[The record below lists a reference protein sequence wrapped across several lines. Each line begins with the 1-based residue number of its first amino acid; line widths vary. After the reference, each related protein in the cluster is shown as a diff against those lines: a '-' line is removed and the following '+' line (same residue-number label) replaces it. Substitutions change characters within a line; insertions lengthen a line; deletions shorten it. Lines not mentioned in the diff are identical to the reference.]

1 MSTVWMAKRQKT
13 PHGCA
18 QIAIFHQIFKKL
30 WGFEN
35 KKEKRKKENQE
46 EEGRKD
52 SVSLAAENSR
62 APKYEFRGGR
72 RWDIINNMKKKSVAG
87 G

>member
-35 KKEKRKKENQE
+35 IKKKKKEKQE
-46 EEGRKD
+46 EGGRKD

-62 APKYEFRGGR
+62 APKCEFRGGR
-72 RWDIINNMKKKSVAG
+72 RWNIVNNMKKKSVAG